1 MARSPRLRAKGY
13 DPNPEVWVY
22 KSSDTRSIL
31 GTELQQVLSDIEG
44 EVRRGESREIVDL
57 RKNFRP

>member
-31 GTELQQVLSDIEG
+31 ETELQQVLSDIEG
-44 EVRRGESREIVDL
+44 EVRPEIVDL
-57 RKNFRP
+57 REIFRP